1 MSKAL
6 KKTRK
11 GAEPVAPT
19 SDITEGVQVQ
29 YPSRSVEA
37 PSNLDGTDVEVAEA
51 GNDAGSAGPQ
61 ALVIPEI
68 ETFTSDDIYAE
79 NIGAGNASIAKE
91 GSMPESP
98 WQGPPKPQRTLTPRN
113 LVQIMEHELR
123 QKATNQPANSPIV
136 TVPPGKVLLIKERL
150 QARLPQMGISGVR
163 NKASNPK
170 VNAEPVEI
178 IHQIETPHRE
188 DKEDWYTKTNEAQR
202 IVFERFPP
210 VKIRTQQ
217 QAEPKAWQ
225 LQIGMPTLAQM
236 EMEIEYSKVVPPSYG

>member
-1 MSKAL
+1 MSKAI
-6 KKTRK
+6 RK
-11 GAEPVAPT
+11 PRRGAEPAPPIL
-19 SDITEGVQVQ
+19 DISEGVPVK
-29 YPSRSVEA
+29 YPPGNAEVL
-37 PSNLDGTDVEVAEA
+37 SNLEGTDVEVAEA
-51 GNDAGSAGPQ
+51 DMDASSTEPEASA
-61 ALVIPEI
+61 IPEI
-68 ETFTSDDIYAE
+68 ETLTADEAYAE
-79 NIGAGNASIAKE
+79 NIRVRDASIAKE

-98 WQGPPKPQRTLTPRN
+98 RQGPPKPQRTLTPRN

-136 TVPPGKVLLIKERL
+136 TAPPGKVLLIKERL

-202 IVFERFPP
+202 IVFERFSP

-217 QAEPKAWQ
+217 
-225 LQIGMPTLAQM
+225 
-236 EMEIEYSKVVPPSYG
+236 